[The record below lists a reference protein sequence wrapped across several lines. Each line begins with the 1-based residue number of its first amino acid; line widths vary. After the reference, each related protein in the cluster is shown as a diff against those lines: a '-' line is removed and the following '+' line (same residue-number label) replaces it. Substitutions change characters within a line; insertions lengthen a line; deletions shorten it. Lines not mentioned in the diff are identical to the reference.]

1 MGNSAALPPPQ
12 ALRTLELRVSEPRLV
27 WLPPGSNG
35 QQRTLFAKVG
45 LLEDRGAAVEVSWDE
60 PVQIQLRGER
70 STLLVSL
77 YAAEYSQGHEERR
90 ALYEVALPYWG
101 PGGLADLGLA
111 EGGAPVTLVLA
122 VSPGKRCGE
131 RQSREELAEELRQA
145 REQYHPDRPFL
156 GLSVSEVG
164 IQQLQ
169 QSAEDGAWHLPSARR
184 QVIALELQNAALLE
198 RKRELQQA
206 HPDYVWQM
214 PEAAAEETAGPT
226 HVQQLLLI
234 QQENQQLRAEKAAM
248 LQKLEHTR
256 QLLSGATRN
265 RPGAEHDWAD
275 TLRVMTQELA
285 HCRDRQV
292 KIRAN
297 YDERKRDLQVQLQA
311 AQEQAAA
318 QASQQRALA
327 QEQVGQEAAALQAE
341 IERATLRRN
350 ELIRQCQEARDAAE
364 EQKRGI
370 EQGVFDALSSN
381 PDIQRL
387 ARESEQYKIELRE
400 LQHELSAQQ
409 ERDAGSK
416 RQDHLQRNRQQL
428 LFELEELDKVGEDER
443 VRSESEVR
451 ELKNERD
458 LVKEHLDKATA
469 ELQHLRVKAE
479 ALRGLRAQNLGL
491 EPPDNGVER
500 LEQETDQLARD
511 LEDLRSTED
520 ARKSTIEELER
531 EQEELVAKTSMITG
545 KAVPCEAGD
554 PGEYARGLEEKVRE
568 LQGALQQGAA
578 SCTELQ
584 REVSHLRAASE
595 EAKRRS
601 AALQE
606 SYEALQRSS
615 DERMSQ
621 PGTPALR

>member
-12 ALRTLELRVSEPRLV
+12 APRTLELRVSEPRLV
-27 WLPPGSNG
+27 LLPSSG

-45 LLEDRGAAVEVSWDE
+45 LLEDRGAAVEAPWDE
-60 PVQIQLRGER
+60 PVQVQLRGER

-77 YAAEYSQGHEERR
+77 FAAEYFQGHEERR

-156 GLSVSEVG
+156 GLSVCEVG
-164 IQQLQ
+164 FQQYQ
-169 QSAEDGAWHLPSARR
+169 QPAEDGAWQLPSARR

-214 PEAAAEETAGPT
+214 NEAAAEEPAAAT
-226 HVQQLLLI
+226 HVQQLRLI
-234 QQENQQLRAEKAAM
+234 QQENQQLHAEKGAM

-256 QLLSGATRN
+256 QLLSGAMRD
-265 RPGAEHDWAD
+265 RPGAEHDWPE

-285 HCRDRQV
+285 NCRDRQAR
-292 KIRAN
+292 IRAN
-297 YDERKRDLQVQLQA
+297 YDERKHDLQVQLQA

-318 QASQQRALA
+318 QASEQHALA
-327 QEQVGQEAAALQAE
+327 QEQIGQQAVALRSEVEQ
-341 IERATLRRN
+341 ATLRRN
-350 ELIRQCQEARDAAE
+350 ELLRHCSEARNAAE
-364 EQKRGI
+364 AQKQGI
-370 EQGVFDALSSN
+370 EQGMFDTMSSN
-381 PDIQRL
+381 PDILRL

-409 ERDAGSK
+409 ERDAGSM

-428 LFELEELDKVGEDER
+428 LFELEELDKAGEDER

-479 ALRGLRAQNLGL
+479 ALRGLRAQNLGM
-491 EPPDNGVER
+491 EPPDNGIER
-500 LEQETDQLARD
+500 LERETEQLARD

-520 ARKSTIEELER
+520 DRKSTIEELER

-545 KAVPCEAGD
+545 KAVPCETGD
-554 PGEYARGLEEKVRE
+554 AGEYVRGLEEKVRE
-568 LQGALQQGAA
+568 LQSTLQQGDA
-578 SCTELQ
+578 SCSELQ

-606 SYEALQRSS
+606 SYEELQRSS
-615 DERMSQ
+615 DERM
-621 PGTPALR
+621 A